1 MAMNYTY
8 IVSTRNV
15 RVNSACRTSSHVGE
29 NEGGAEES
37 GISGACSILDG
48 HLYDEL
54 NLDEDLLDDEGMD
67 DMFSVDL
74 GDNMTAALDALVCAL
89 YFDFVNEV

>member
-1 MAMNYTY
+1 MTMNCTY
-8 IVSTRNV
+8 IEPTQNSRVGST
-15 RVNSACRTSSHVGE
+15 CRTSSKIGASE

-54 NLDEDLLDDEGMD
+54 DLDEDLLDDEGH
-67 DMFSVDL
+67 
-74 GDNMTAALDALVCAL
+74 G
-89 YFDFVNEV
+89 